1 MRAVLD
7 TNVLLAGV
15 FTHGVCE
22 AILDE
27 CLGNPAHTIIG
38 SEFILREFT
47 RQAAS
52 KFGAPTDV
60 VRQTTDLLRSGMELV
75 QPSSVPANSCRD
87 PDDLAILGTLVA
99 GGADCLVT
107 GDRDLLEIKTFRSV
121 PILSP
126 RAFHDRLR

>member
-1 MRAVLD
+1 MD

-27 CLGNPAHTIIG
+27 CFGNPAHTIIG
-38 SEFILREFT
+38 SEFILREFA

-52 KFGAPTDV
+52 KFAAPADV
-60 VRQTTDLLRSGMELV
+60 VRQTIDLLRSGMELV
-75 QPSSVPANSCRD
+75 EPSSVPARSCRD

-99 GGADCLVT
+99 GNPDCLVT
-107 GDRDLLEIKTFRSV
+107 GDRDLLEIKTFQSI